1 MNTRFLDTD
10 VLTAAKDR
18 IAKTF
23 DDFARICV
31 SFSGGKDSTVML
43 HLVCEEARK
52 RKRRVGVLFIDW
64 EVQYRL
70 TVEHVEAMF
79 EEYRDCIE
87 PYWVALPILS
97 ENACSQVE
105 PSWISWDRSKRS
117 AWVRNPPGNAITEDN
132 NPFDFWYY
140 GMDFYEFIDSF
151 GEWFSKGEQT
161 AVTVG
166 IRTRESLNR
175 WRTIAGTPKPVFKG
189 RHYTTKATEH
199 VWNVYPIYDWH
210 AEDDWTYFS
219 KYAKRYNPIYDLF
232 YQAGLSVHG
241 MRVDEP
247 YGTEARRG
255 IWLYQILEPELWAKM
270 LLRVEG
276 AGNAAIYCKTKGN
289 VLGNGSV
296 ELPKGHTWESF
307 ARFILGT
314 MPPKTA
320 EHYRNK
326 IAVYIHFYQSK
337 KGYESIPDFADPN
350 VEKLGDV
357 PSWRKI
363 CKCLL
368 RNDYWCKSLGFA
380 PTKMASYRKYCERI
394 SEKRKEWQ
402 LGL

>member
-1 MNTRFLDTD
+1 MNTRQLDVD
-10 VLTAAKDR
+10 VLTAARDR

-23 DDFARICV
+23 DDFSRICV
-31 SFSGGKDSTVML
+31 SFSGGKDSTVMV

-52 RKRRVGVLFIDW
+52 RNRKVGILFIDW
-64 EVQYRL
+64 EVQYSL
-70 TVEHVEAMF
+70 TIEHVAAMF
-79 EEYRDCIE
+79 KEYEDCIE

-117 AWVRNPPGNAITEDN
+117 AWVRELPKGAITEDN
-132 NPFDFWYY
+132 NPLDFWYY
-140 GMDFYEFIDSF
+140 GMDFYEFIDKF
-151 GEWFSKGEQT
+151 GEWFSKGEES
-161 AVTVG
+161 AVMVG

-175 WRTIAGTPKPVFKG
+175 WRTIAGNPKPIFNG

-210 AEDDWTYFS
+210 AEDDWTYLS
-219 KYAKRYNPIYDLF
+219 KYGKRYNHIYDLF
-232 YQAGLSVHG
+232 HQAGLSVHR

-255 IWLYQILEPELWAKM
+255 IWLYQIIEPDMWAKM

-276 AGNAAIYCKTKGN
+276 VGSASIYCKEKGN
-289 VLGNGSV
+289 VMGNGTI

-307 ARFILGT
+307 ARFILDT
-314 MPPKTA
+314 MPPRTS

-326 IAVYIHFYQSK
+326 IAVYIHFYQTK
-337 KGYESIPDFADPN
+337 KGYESIPDFADRN
-350 VEKLGDV
+350 VEKLQDV

-368 RNDYWCKSLGFA
+368 KNDYWCKSLGFS
-380 PTKMASYRKYCERI
+380 PTKMASYQRY
-394 SEKRKEWQ
+394 SEHIAAKRKEW
-402 LGL
+402 GLDI